1 MMNWD
6 SLTQE
11 QLMRLCE
18 CRSRKSDIV
27 PIAKAYQIN
36 RGYSAEDALITALEH
51 LDMNG
56 QFFDLTDDEWNAYK
70 NKLS

>member
-1 MMNWD
+1 MMKFD
-6 SLTQE
+6 ALTHE
-11 QLMRLCE
+11 QYIRLCE

-27 PIAKAYQIN
+27 AIARAYMLEKSYN
-36 RGYSAEDALITALEH
+36 AEDALITALEH

-56 QFFDLTDDEWNAYK
+56 QFFDLTGNEWNAYK